1 MFEGLYFEHPK
12 FFTFIVVYIACEAY
26 CKLRSCA
33 LYFPNTTR
41 FTQETVGVSIL
52 MWVLKWLSIVLL
64 IIAFM
69 SPVKDDQLALDPG
82 EGYGIAL
89 AIDASASM
97 QTKNFDTAAAEMS
110 RFDVVQKI
118 AAAFALAR
126 KDDKL
131 GLVVFG
137 DDAFIVSPL
146 TFDKKVF
153 AQVVGHLKPG
163 VAGRS
168 TAIYAA
174 VAQAVNLLKDS
185 KAKSKIAILLSDGH
199 NTAGGQIPL
208 AAALALAK
216 KERVRFY
223 TIGIGGDTE
232 YDAPLLR
239 YIAKESG
246 GKSFAAVSTDELQEV
261 YREIDILEKSEIEHF
276 DYTFKTHLYVYPLFL
291 AFFTLLIYVYLRNRR
306 GWL

>member
-26 CKLRSCA
+26 CKLRSSA
-33 LYFPNTTR
+33 LYFPNTSR
-41 FTQETVGVSIL
+41 FTHETVGVSTL

-69 SPVKDDQLALDPG
+69 SPVKDDPLTLDSG
-82 EGYGIAL
+82 EGYDIVM

-97 QTKNFDTAAAEMS
+97 LTRHFDTAVAEMS
-110 RFDVVQKI
+110 RFDAVQKI
-118 AAAFALAR
+118 ATSFVLSR
-126 KDDKL
+126 KDDNL
-131 GLVVFG
+131 GLVIFG
-137 DDAFIVSPL
+137 DDAFIASPL
-146 TFDKKVF
+146 TFDKEAFTQIV
-153 AQVVGHLKPG
+153 AHLKAG
-163 VAGRS
+163 VVGRS

-174 VAQAVNLLKDS
+174 VAQAVNVVKDS
-185 KAKSKIAILLSDGH
+185 KAKSKVVILLSDGH

-208 AAALALAK
+208 GTALALAQ
-216 KERVRFY
+216 KEKVRFY
-223 TIGIGGDTE
+223 TIGIGSDNE

-246 GKSFAAVSTDELQEV
+246 GKSFTAVSAEELQEI
-261 YREIDILEKSEIEHF
+261 YSEIDTLEKSEIEHF
-276 DYTFKTHLYVYPLFL
+276 DYVFKTHLYVYPLFL
-291 AFFTLLIYVYLRNRR
+291 AFFTLLIYVYLRNKR